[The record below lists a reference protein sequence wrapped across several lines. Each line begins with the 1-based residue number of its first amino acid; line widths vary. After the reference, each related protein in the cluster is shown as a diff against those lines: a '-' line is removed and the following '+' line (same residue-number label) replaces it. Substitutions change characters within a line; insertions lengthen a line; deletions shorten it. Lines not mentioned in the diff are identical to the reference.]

1 MGFCPDSKLRV
12 TNNLVITLFGK
23 KKAVIYQI

>member
-12 TNNLVITLFGK
+12 TNNLVITLVGK
-23 KKAVIYQI
+23 EKAVIYQL